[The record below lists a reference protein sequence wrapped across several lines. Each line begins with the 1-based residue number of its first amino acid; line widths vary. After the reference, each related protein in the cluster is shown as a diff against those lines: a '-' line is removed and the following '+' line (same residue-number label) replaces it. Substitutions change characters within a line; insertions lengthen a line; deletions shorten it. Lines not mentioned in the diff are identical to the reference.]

1 MIRALLSQVGR
12 CPIVGDVRY
21 NWTPSTVASA
31 SASASALKDEDKE
44 EDDQRRGRNHR
55 NNANTSTTTTAPVLR
70 DRSVALHAYVIHFN
84 PKQLQL
90 GSLDTYSF
98 RAPIPSTWR

>member
-21 NWTPSTVASA
+21 NWTPAMVASSSA
-31 SASASALKDEDKE
+31 SARIDDEDKDED
-44 EDDQRRGRNHR
+44 DHRGRHHR
-55 NNANTSTTTTAPVLR
+55 NTTTTTTTTTTAPLLR
-70 DRSVALHAYVIHFN
+70 DRSVALHAYGIHFN